1 MLGVPTHFAGVAA
14 SELVPTRWIVPEP
27 LSQRG
32 ARCDIFEPFL
42 DGRRLLRDAAGP
54 KAVDQYPGAVAAS
67 GRFVCPLQPDI
78 CGRDALAHLGSS
90 GRSTASGLVASMRCI
105 TCTLWSILP
114 RATPTAE
121 RLFARRQASRSPCD

>member
-1 MLGVPTHFAGVAA
+1 MLEVPTHSAGVAA
-14 SELVPTRWIVPEP
+14 SYLVPPRWIVPEP

-32 ARCDIFEPFL
+32 ARCAILEPFL

-78 CGRDALAHLGSS
+78 CGRDALAHLGS
-90 GRSTASGLVASMRCI
+90 LVASMGCI

-114 RATPTAE
+114 RATPTAD
-121 RLFARRQASRSPCD
+121 RLVARRQASRS